1 MDFSALLQQPGT
13 ITETDV
19 RKFRG
24 EVFGDGLV
32 SIAEAEAVF
41 AINNETPIKCDAW
54 VEFFVESLVDYTVN
68 QAQPKGYVSY
78 ANAEWLIKQI
88 NQDGKV
94 ESYCELEL
102 LIKTIEK
109 AERCPEFLCS
119 FALKQVAAAVIQGNG
134 QLLNDR
140 QLQPCIIGEPEV
152 ELIRRILFSYGGDS
166 GIHISK
172 SEAEILFDLN
182 DQTVEAENHPSWSD
196 LFMKAVANHLMAVS
210 GYQSVDR
217 SEAIR
222 REEWLNDTEIDVAG
236 TLANSL
242 RSIGSLFSREGFM
255 DSFKS
260 DHQRM
265 QDAWTDR
272 NDQHQ
277 AQEKINNQIDTGE
290 GEWLAGR
297 IGRDGVIHQ
306 NEKALL
312 RFIKEESPKV
322 HPAIQQLIDKVA

>member
-13 ITETDV
+13 ISTTDV

-32 SIAEAEAVF
+32 SLAEAEAVF

-54 VEFFVESLVDYTVN
+54 VEFFVEAIVDFIVH

-88 NQDGKV
+88 NHDGRV
-94 ESYCELEL
+94 ETHSELEL

-109 AERCPEFLCS
+109 AERCPEFLCT
-119 FALKQVAAAVIQGNG
+119 FALKQVATAVIQGDG

-140 QLQPCIIGEPEV
+140 QLQPCVIGAPEV
-152 ELIRRILFSYGGDS
+152 ELVRRILFSYGGDS
-166 GIHISK
+166 GLHISK
-172 SEAEILFDLN
+172 AEAEILFDLN

-217 SEAIR
+217 NEAIR
-222 REEWLNDTEIDVAG
+222 REEWLNDTQMDVAG

-255 DSFKS
+255 DSFKT

-265 QDAWTDR
+265 QEAWSARNAKWAAQDA
-272 NDQHQ
+272 
-277 AQEKINNQIDTGE
+277 INAQIDPGE
-290 GEWLAGR
+290 GEWLAER

-322 HPAIQQLIDKVA
+322 HPAIQQLIDQVA